1 METIFSNAG
10 YHFIAHRILKSLDDK
25 SITMLRQ
32 TNRNIMD
39 KCDNLTVQRA
49 RSQKITDLETLKCQV
64 CHKLISTKL
73 ADLASFLEQNGIN
86 HELYFQFP
94 FMKRGDEKREDILR
108 QFVEK
113 FFNIV
118 QDSLGYLTLGECVCI
133 YSDNIFVWSEAF
145 FSLRSKIES
154 TILKYVKFIPSN
166 CLNRSWDRHHLMT
179 IVGIA
184 KEKGHHELALNLMK
198 KHELYSG

>member
-1 METIFSNAG
+1 
-10 YHFIAHRILKSLDDK
+10 
-25 SITMLRQ
+25 
-32 TNRNIMD
+32 MD

-49 RSQKITDLETLKCQV
+49 RSQKILDFETLKCQL

-94 FMKRGDEKREDILR
+94 FMKKGDNKRADILG
-108 QFVEK
+108 QFLEK
-113 FFNIV
+113 FFDIV

-133 YSDNIFVWSEAF
+133 NSENIFVWSEAF
-145 FSLRSKIES
+145 FSLRAKIES

-166 CLNRSWDRHHLMT
+166 CPNRYWHYLMT

-184 KEKGHHELALNLMK
+184 KEKGHHELASLLIK
-198 KHELYSG
+198 KHKLYSG

>member
-1 METIFSNAG
+1 
-10 YHFIAHRILKSLDDK
+10 
-25 SITMLRQ
+25 
-32 TNRNIMD
+32 MD
-39 KCDNLTVQRA
+39 NCDNLMVQRA
-49 RSQKITDLETLKCQV
+49 RSQKILDFETLKCQL

-94 FMKRGDEKREDILR
+94 FMKKGDNKRADILG
-108 QFVEK
+108 QFLEK
-113 FFNIV
+113 FFDIV

-133 YSDNIFVWSEAF
+133 NSENIFVWSEAF
-145 FSLRSKIES
+145 FSLRAKIES

-184 KEKGHHELALNLMK
+184 KEKGHHELALLLIK